1 VPHVYEWSVL
11 RAVPRVE
18 RCEFVNVGALVYCQM
33 LDALLCQVTDDLS
46 RVSALDPQAD
56 LDAIR
61 RHLEGIERVCRGDEV
76 GGEVTRRPLGERFRW
91 LIAPRS
97 TVVQTSP
104 VHTGMT
110 DDPTAELA
118 DLVARMVEPPR

>member
-1 VPHVYEWSVL
+1 
-11 RAVPRVE
+11 
-18 RCEFVNVGALVYCQM
+18 
-33 LDALLCQVTDDLS
+33 VTDDLS

-61 RHLEGIERVCRGDEV
+61 RHLEGIERVCRGDAA
-76 GGEVTRRPLGERFRW
+76 GGEAAQRPLGERFRW

-110 DDPTAELA
+110 NDPTAELA